1 MKDSTDISSERSN
14 SCKGVVMAEKL
25 GIFVSSNK
33 NLRHVIETAKAAER
47 AGKEVTIFFTHKG
60 VILTQSPEFAELV
73 GHAKYSLCNVGW
85 EANGL
90 KGKTVPGMDPTG
102 FATQARHGEMME
114 DCDKYLV
121 L

>member
-1 MKDSTDISSERSN
+1 
-14 SCKGVVMAEKL
+14 MAEKL

-33 NLRHVIETAKAAER
+33 NLRHLIETTKAAER
-47 AGKEVTIFFTHKG
+47 AGKEVIIFFSHKG
-60 VILTQSPEFAELV
+60 VFLTQEPEFKELV
-73 GHAKYSLCNVGW
+73 GHARYSLCNVGW

-90 KGKTVPGMDPTG
+90 KGKTVPGMDDKG
-102 FATQARHGEMME
+102 FGTQARHGEIIE